1 MTPSVLV
8 CTDSHSEAI
17 GFMLSNRAQR
27 VANARGET
35 ALQTLARDAS
45 VCRPS
50 SWSSASGS
58 VRYRKMFRSNSS
70 HASTEKQAEGIPL
83 GFERD
88 CERCGGLKETDA

>member
-1 MTPSVLV
+1 MTPSVLGW
-8 CTDSHSEAI
+8 TDSHSEMI

-27 VANARGET
+27 VANASGET

-58 VRYRKMFRSNSS
+58 VRYRKMSRSNSS
-70 HASTEKQAEGIPL
+70 HASTEKHADRL
-83 GFERD
+83 
-88 CERCGGLKETDA
+88 LH